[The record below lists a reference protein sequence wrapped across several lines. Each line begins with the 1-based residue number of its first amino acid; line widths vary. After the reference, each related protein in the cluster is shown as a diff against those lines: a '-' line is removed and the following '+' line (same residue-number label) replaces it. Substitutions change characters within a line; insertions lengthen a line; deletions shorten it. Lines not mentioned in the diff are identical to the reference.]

1 MYYSC
6 ILSSLC
12 FGSIFIIK
20 KIKDYIDKQNDS
32 IDWYNYE
39 HDYDDDRRQHLL
51 S

>member
-6 ILSSLC
+6 ILSSVCLA
-12 FGSIFIIK
+12 SIFIIK
-20 KIKDYIDKQNDS
+20 KVKDYIKEKNDS

-39 HDYDDDRRQHLL
+39 HDYDDRRHHLL